1 MEGTVHKGDQYLI
14 MILLYFI
21 AAAIKAITKNWLQS
35 VAPDYRQWLNIISV
49 IQTMERLT
57 YGLKTKEDSFS
68 KGWYKWLMYISR
80 HVKYCLHV
88 MWIVPQQALFPFTF
102 PTLYLSL

>member
-35 VAPDYRQWLNIISV
+35 VAPDYRQLFNIIID
-49 IQTMERLT
+49 IQSMERLT
-57 YGLKTKEDSFS
+57 FRLISKEDSFS
-68 KGWYKWLMYISR
+68 KGWDKWLLYMKIL
-80 HVKYCLHV
+80 VICNV
-88 MWIVPQQALFPFTF
+88 DCPPTGTVPL
-102 PTLYLSL
+102 